1 MNVSFYLHT
10 NGTIMVSVSSQ
21 VGRMRLSI
29 GDKISKNFWSNGKA
43 VVSQAYDGREL
54 NTRLK
59 KIEMWW
65 IDTIRRQQNDG
76 VINKDTLIAAWNEY
90 LGRRKK
96 PEPVVVGE
104 MIAFFDKWFPTT
116 RYGEGRQYYYR
127 RTRELL
133 IKSGLDLRFDAVNKE
148 WYNRWWAFL
157 NDNVGVDS
165 SVALYVSTVK
175 HMMNEAFESGATK
188 TVEHKKKY
196 FRAPAYDSDQVYLT
210 VEEIQRLYELQVS
223 DPLVAYRRDMFVL
236 TCFTGFRYSD
246 WVKYRP
252 ENVIGGGTMLR
263 VTTSKTGEQVVVPL
277 HPTARAILDRHFKS
291 PYSFPSNMTMNYNI
305 KKVVRML
312 GLKDNITKNYCIGGR
327 VKSVIKPMYQVV
339 SCHTARRSF
348 ATNAYLAGLPVK
360 TIMAFT
366 GHRTMAAFERYI
378 RVGKMEMAMK
388 SMSHPFFAGGGPQE
402 V

>member
-21 VGRMRLSI
+21 VGRLRLSI
-29 GDKISKNFWSNGKA
+29 GDKISENYWASGRA
-43 VVSQAYDGREL
+43 VVTQAYDGREL

-65 IDTIRRQQNDG
+65 IDTIRRQQNDS
-76 VINKDTLIAAWNEY
+76 VLSKSALTEAWNAY
-90 LGRRKK
+90 IGRKRK
-96 PEPVVVGE
+96 PTPVAVGE
-104 MIAFFDKWFPTT
+104 MVAFFDTWFPST

-133 IKSGLDLRFDAVNKE
+133 IASGLDLRFEAVNKE
-148 WYNRWWAFL
+148 WYNRWCAYL
-157 NDNVGVDS
+157 NDNVGCDAS
-165 SVALYVSTVK
+165 IALYVATVK
-175 HMMNEAFESGATK
+175 HLMNEAFEAGVTS
-188 TVEHKKKY
+188 TVEHKKRY

-210 VEEIQRLYELQVS
+210 VEEIQRLYELQVN
-223 DPLVAYRRDMFVL
+223 DPVVAYRRDMFVL

-263 VTTSKTGEQVVVPL
+263 VTTSKTGEVVVVPL

-291 PYSFPSNMTMNYNI
+291 PYGFPSNGTMNYNI
-305 KKVVRML
+305 KKVVRLL
-312 GLKDNITKNYCIGGR
+312 GLNDRVTKNYVVGGR
-327 VKSVIKPMYQVV
+327 AKSVVKSKYEVV

-366 GHRTMAAFERYI
+366 GHRSMAAFERYI
-378 RVGKMEMAMK
+378 RVGKLEMAMK
-388 SMSHPFFAGGGPQE
+388 SMAHPFFGGGGLPTT
-402 V
+402 